1 MHIADTAHDIW
12 PSYVLPMN
20 FQADF
25 GMFLWM
31 RIHVL
36 DTLHYTLSVYLTF
49 PDNYWSRN
57 LQPSDYEAILA
68 RALTQAT
75 PRP

>member
-20 FQADF
+20 FQVDF

-31 RIHVL
+31 GIHVL
-36 DTLHYTLSVYLTF
+36 DTLH
-49 PDNYWSRN
+49 
-57 LQPSDYEAILA
+57 
-68 RALTQAT
+68 
-75 PRP
+75 